1 MKKLKAQLELARVL
15 LAELSHE
22 PCRFSILEKR
32 VLTKAGTYAT
42 VTILLYF
49 LRDSGFIV
57 KGACENRAPYNIS
70 TKGQLLLEALS

>member
-1 MKKLKAQLELARVL
+1 MKAQLDLAKVL
-15 LAELSHE
+15 LAELRCE

-32 VLTKAGTYAT
+32 VLAKAGTYAT
-42 VTILLYF
+42 VTSLLYF

-70 TKGQLLLEALS
+70 SKGRLLLEALS

>member
-1 MKKLKAQLELARVL
+1 LKAQLDLAKVL
-15 LAELSHE
+15 LAELRCE

-32 VLTKAGTYAT
+32 VLAKAGTYAT
-42 VTILLYF
+42 VTSLLYF

-70 TKGQLLLEALS
+70 SKGRLLLEALS